1 MPLHRPNARRSIV
14 SILSLAPLIA
24 AAQAS
29 TPAAAPLEG
38 VLSLTASA
46 TVEIPQD
53 WMTLTL
59 AAQREGSDANAV
71 QTQLKQ
77 AVDTALAE
85 ARRVAKPGEVEV
97 QTGSFSVHPR
107 YGNKGQITGWQG
119 RTELVVQGRDMTAI
133 AQLSGRISSM
143 TIARVGYGLSR
154 EAREKVEAE
163 VSAQAVARFRAKAA
177 DLARNF
183 GYGNHTIREVSVS
196 TDAAEAPSPYPKV
209 AMMSRAE
216 SSDVALPTEPGK
228 GTVTAT
234 VNGSVQMKP

>member
-1 MPLHRPNARRSIV
+1 MPIRRHAARHSIAV
-14 SILSLAPLIA
+14 LLSLAPLMA
-24 AAQAS
+24 AAQA
-29 TPAAAPLEG
+29 APPVAPPTEG
-38 VLSLTASA
+38 VLTLSASA
-46 TVEIPQD
+46 TVEVPQD

-59 AAQREGSDANAV
+59 AAQREGSDASAV

-77 AVDTALAE
+77 AVDAALAE
-85 ARRVAKPGEVEV
+85 ARRAARPGQVEV

-107 YGNKGQITGWQG
+107 YGQKGQITGWQG
-119 RTELVVQGRDMTAI
+119 RTELTIQGRDMAAI
-133 AQLSGRISSM
+133 AQLSGRIGSM

-163 VSAQAVARFRAKAA
+163 VSAQAVARFRAKAGE
-177 DLARNF
+177 LARNF

-196 TDAAEAPSPYPKV
+196 ADAAEAPSPYPR
-209 AMMSRAE
+209 AATMARAE
-216 SSDVALPTEPGK
+216 AADVALPTEPGK

>member
-29 TPAAAPLEG
+29 APAAAPLEG
-38 VLSLTASA
+38 VLSLSASA

-59 AAQREGSDANAV
+59 AAQREGSDAIAV

-77 AVDTALAE
+77 AVDAALAE
-85 ARRVAKPGEVEV
+85 ARRVAKPGQVEV

-133 AQLSGRISSM
+133 AQLSGRIGSM

-177 DLARNF
+177 ELARNF
-183 GYGNHTIREVSVS
+183 GYGNHVIREVSVS
-196 TDAAEAPSPYPKV
+196 TDAAEMPSPYPKV

-216 SSDVALPTEPGK
+216 SADVALPTEPGK

-234 VNGSVQMKP
+234 VNGSVQMK

>member
-1 MPLHRPNARRSIV
+1 MSFRRTTIRHSIA
-14 SILSLAPLIA
+14 SMLSLAPLMA
-24 AAQAS
+24 AAQAPA
-29 TPAAAPLEG
+29 PAAPALEG

-77 AVDTALAE
+77 AVDAALAE
-85 ARRVAKPGEVEV
+85 ARRAAKPGQVEV

-119 RTELVVQGRDMTAI
+119 RTELIVEGRDMTAI

-143 TIARVGYGLSR
+143 TIARVAYGLSR
-154 EAREKVEAE
+154 EAREKVESE

-177 DLARNF
+177 ELARHF
-183 GYGNHTIREVSVS
+183 GYGNHAIREVSVS

-216 SSDVALPTEPGK
+216 SADVALPTEPGK